1 MTRAAPS
8 TLPPA
13 GYGTIRRTDR
23 AGHCWASA
31 GVFNNA
37 ANSADAATP
46 AIAKNFIAFSR
57 KAAYRRYLLFCARP
71 VPPAACASIVRAA
84 MLRAALP
91 LSTKLWCL
99 CPRCGHRTVRMTNGR
114 LKARGPAPRQ
124 GGQAIRRALGVL
136 RTLAVG
142 GEKGVPLAEVVQ
154 ATSLARPTVHRIVHV
169 LIEEG
174 IVERSERTGNYVVGR
189 QVPELALARPS
200 RSPLMV
206 AAEPHLAEASAQ
218 LGDTLFLTVRTGFDT
233 LCVARR
239 IGGYPIQVLS
249 IEVGVRRPLG
259 VSSAGVAI
267 LAAMPAA
274 EAPKIVLANET
285 RFGAY
290 RTDTAAVLGQIQLA
304 RRRGYT
310 LREVGLVQGTKSLS
324 AWIRTPDGQPAAA
337 ITLSAMRNRL
347 GPRRAIE
354 VADVL
359 VATARAIEAATP
371 RGLP

>member
-1 MTRAAPS
+1 
-8 TLPPA
+8 
-13 GYGTIRRTDR
+13 
-23 AGHCWASA
+23 
-31 GVFNNA
+31 
-37 ANSADAATP
+37 
-46 AIAKNFIAFSR
+46 
-57 KAAYRRYLLFCARP
+57 
-71 VPPAACASIVRAA
+71 
-84 MLRAALP
+84 
-91 LSTKLWCL
+91 
-99 CPRCGHRTVRMTNGR
+99 MTNGR
-114 LKARGPAPRQ
+114 LRAHGRGPQQ
-124 GGQAIRRALGVL
+124 GGQAIRRAVAVL

-142 GEKGVPLAEVVQ
+142 GERGVPLAEIVQ
-154 ATSLARPTVHRIVHV
+154 ATLLARPTVHRIVHV

-200 RSPLMV
+200 RSPLLI
-206 AAEPHLAEASAQ
+206 AAEPHLAAASAQ

-267 LAAMPAA
+267 LAAMPSA
-274 EAPKIVLANET
+274 EARKIVLANET

-290 RTDTAAVLGQIQLA
+290 RTDTATVLDQVQLA
-304 RRRGYT
+304 RRRGYN
-310 LREVGLVQGTKSLS
+310 LRDVGLVQGTKSLS

-337 ITLSAMRNRL
+337 ITLSAIRNRL
-347 GPRRAIE
+347 SPRRAIE

-359 VATARAIEAATP
+359 VAAARAIEAATP
-371 RGLP
+371 GEQS